1 MRQDFAKLYRS
12 GYSGMPAEKLLSFL
26 KLPLDKCSLTK
37 KRIWTYLRTQSRLI
51 SPIEWTPHM
60 AMVSASS
67 ALILLVSTFTPS
79 APPP

>member
-37 KRIWTYLRTQSRLI
+37 KRIWTYLRTRSRLI

-67 ALILLVSTFTPS
+67 LRSFST
-79 APPP
+79 